1 MKVTTKIAKNDAR
14 LYYVDS
20 KRVSRDKALET
31 AAQNRVGNPFVV
43 ECDTEQ
49 NHYFVHGGIKKSVY
63 TDRRTFETLKLR
75 IDSYKGFTV
84 YCGTCELRWFVS
96 NVGAKNFAAQIEDAF
111 INGEYGIKITVDGT
125 ISILPAEVSEDNNV
139 GNLTDSALAAS
150 NSRLAA
156 FHMNDT
162 VNEIDVSE
170 YAIEIE
176 DAEQAAFEA
185 RVTARIL
192 ADDNLAALYEKA
204 KSQVKC
210 ELSNYGWRS
219 WFFKGKNRTE
229 WELDASKAAACLTRY
244 GLSRWQFAILHDAEV
259 AVIESNGI
267 DETAFDF
274 LPNFED
280 DELRDYLYDFDER
293 QQLLED
299 KYEPK
304 TAADTVAEE
313 NKTYTL
319 TVYATEDFK
328 GLYGS
333 NTLVKNFDT
342 CWKLHDSGK
351 RIIFGNSWKL
361 ERGGK
366 TIATGNGIKDFCRFI
381 TCEFDVS
388 ERLAE
393 IADAR
398 SVDMEI
404 CGEHVYFQNGKF
416 MWVILTKKKNIY
428 NNSMEFVLL
437 NF

>member
-31 AAQNRVGNPFVV
+31 AAQNRVGNPFVI
-43 ECDTEQ
+43 EYDTEQ
-49 NHYFVHGGIKKSVY
+49 NHYFVQGGIEKHVY

-75 IDSYKGFTV
+75 IDSYHGFTV
-84 YCGTCELRWFVS
+84 YCGTCNLRWFAC

-111 INGEYGIKITVDGT
+111 INGEHGIKITVDGT

-156 FHMNDT
+156 FRTNDAVT
-162 VNEIDVSE
+162 EIDVSE
-170 YAIEIE
+170 YAITEDAFNFAVEQEIE

-210 ELSNYGWRS
+210 ERYENGWRS
-219 WFFKGKNRTE
+219 WYFKGKNRTE
-229 WELDASKAAACLTRY
+229 WELNATKAAACLTRY

-304 TAADTVAEE
+304 TTANTVTEE
-313 NKTYTL
+313 NKIYTL

-328 GLYGS
+328 GLYGG

-342 CWKLHDSGK
+342 CWKLYDSGK
-351 RIIFGNSWKL
+351 HVIFTNSWKL
-361 ERGGK
+361 ERAGK

-393 IADAR
+393 IVDAR

-416 MWVILTKKKNIY
+416 MWVILTKKKKH
-428 NNSMEFVLL
+428 L
-437 NF
+437 